1 MAVSKNFEAFDSY
14 PKIKIC
20 RNCDLLQKVPKLKP
34 GFNAKCKRCG
44 TFLTS
49 KKSGAINKALALSAS
64 SLILFLPAVSYPLIE
79 LKLMGETKSGSILSA
94 GAELLNSGYFFISA
108 LVLIF
113 AVVIPFIKFFTLCY
127 TLSGIFAGKKL
138 PFSFLFFKTYCRIK
152 SLSMEEVFLM
162 AILTAL
168 TKLDSISGYSIKPG
182 FYFFTALI
190 AVSVTAQSFI
200 TDSEIWERL
209 ETI

>member
-1 MAVSKNFEAFDSY
+1 
-14 PKIKIC
+14 
-20 RNCDLLQKVPKLKP
+20 
-34 GFNAKCKRCG
+34 
-44 TFLTS
+44 
-49 KKSGAINKALALSAS
+49 
-64 SLILFLPAVSYPLIE
+64 
-79 LKLMGETKSGSILSA
+79 
-94 GAELLNSGYFFISA
+94 
-108 LVLIF
+108 
-113 AVVIPFIKFFTLCY
+113 
-127 TLSGIFAGKKL
+127 
-138 PFSFLFFKTYCRIK
+138 
-152 SLSMEEVFLM
+152 MEEVFLM